1 MLWANRQ
8 LRSTEVEVFCRVFSI
23 YIITVF
29 AVVVSLFADRGKT
42 VKSLQVAGRK
52 MLKITPAFLTMTIL
66 VSIVLY
72 LVPDETISRYMG
84 HENKVLGLVI
94 AYALGSISLM
104 PGFIAFPLCGML
116 LEKGVLYM
124 ILSGFSTTLMMV
136 GVLTFPVER
145 AYLGTKVAVLRNL
158 IYLVIAVVVTIITG
172 LCFGEL
178 FR

>member
-1 MLWANRQ
+1 MFL
-8 LRSTEVEVFCRVFSI
+8 I
-23 YIITVF
+23 YIITIF
-29 AVVVSLFADRGKT
+29 AVVVSLIADRGKT

-52 MLKITPAFLTMTIL
+52 MLKITPAFLTMTVL
-66 VSIVLY
+66 VSIALY
-72 LVPDETISRYMG
+72 LVPDETISRYLG

-116 LEKGVLYM
+116 LEKGVPYM
-124 ILSGFSTTLMMV
+124 TLSGFSTTLMMV

-158 IYLVIAVVVTIITG
+158 IYVVIAVVVTIITG

>member
-1 MLWANRQ
+1 MI
-8 LRSTEVEVFCRVFSI
+8 SI

-29 AVVVSLFADRGKT
+29 TVVVSLIADRGKT

-66 VSIVLY
+66 VSIALY
-72 LVPDETISRYMG
+72 FVPDETISRYLG
-84 HENKVLGLVI
+84 HENKVLSLVI
-94 AYALGSISLM
+94 AYALGSITLM

-116 LEKGVLYM
+116 LEKGVSYM
-124 ILSGFSTTLMMV
+124 VLSGFSTTLMMV

-145 AYLGTKVAVLRNL
+145 AYLGAKVAILRNL
-158 IYLVIAVVVTIITG
+158 IYLIIAVVVTLITG

>member
-1 MLWANRQ
+1 MVL
-8 LRSTEVEVFCRVFSI
+8 V
-23 YIITVF
+23 YIITGV
-29 AVVVSLFADRGKT
+29 AVIASLIADRGKT
-42 VKSLQVAGRK
+42 VKSFRIAVRK
-52 MLKITPAFLTMTIL
+52 MLKIAPAFLAMTIL

-72 LVPDETISRYMG
+72 LVPDETISYYLG
-84 HENKVLGLVI
+84 QENKLLGLLI

-136 GVLTFPVER
+136 GILTFPVER

-158 IYLVIAVVVTIITG
+158 IYLAVAAVVTIITG

-178 FR
+178 LA

>member
-1 MLWANRQ
+1 MI
-8 LRSTEVEVFCRVFSI
+8 SI

-29 AVVVSLFADRGKT
+29 AVVVSLIADRGKT
-42 VKSLQVAGRK
+42 VKSFQVAGRK

-66 VSIVLY
+66 VSIALY
-72 LVPDETISRYMG
+72 LVPDETISRYLG
-84 HENKVLGLVI
+84 HENKVLSLVI
-94 AYALGSISLM
+94 AYALGSITLM

-116 LEKGVLYM
+116 LEKGVSYM
-124 ILSGFSTTLMMV
+124 VLSGFSTTLMMV

-145 AYLGTKVAVLRNL
+145 AYLGAKVAILRNL
-158 IYLVIAVVVTIITG
+158 IYLIIAVVVTLITG

>member
-1 MLWANRQ
+1 MI
-8 LRSTEVEVFCRVFSI
+8 FI
-23 YIITVF
+23 YIVTSL
-29 AVVVSLFADRGKT
+29 AVIASLIADLGKT
-42 VKSLQVAGRK
+42 VKAFEVAVKK
-52 MLKITPAFLTMTIL
+52 MLKIAPAFLTMTIL

-72 LVPDETISRYMG
+72 LVPDETISRYLG
-84 HENKVLGLVI
+84 HENKVLGLLI

-145 AYLGTKVAVLRNL
+145 AYLGAKVAVLRNL

-178 FR
+178 FG

>member
-1 MLWANRQ
+1 MPIGSQ
-8 LRSTEVEVFCRVFSI
+8 EKTEVEVFCRVFSI
-23 YIITVF
+23 YIITVL
-29 AVVVSLFADRGKT
+29 AVVASLFADRGKT
-42 VKSLQVAGRK
+42 VKSLQVAGKK
-52 MLKITPAFLTMTIL
+52 MLKITPAFLMMTAL
-66 VSIVLY
+66 VSIALY
-72 LVPDETISRYMG
+72 LVPDETISRYLG

-94 AYALGSISLM
+94 AYALGSVSLM

-116 LEKGVLYM
+116 LKKGVPYM

-158 IYLVIAVVVTIITG
+158 IYLAIAVVVTIITG

-178 FR
+178 LR

>member
-1 MLWANRQ
+1 MVL
-8 LRSTEVEVFCRVFSI
+8 I
-23 YIITVF
+23 YAITGI
-29 AVVVSLFADRGKT
+29 AVIASLITDRGKT
-42 VKSLQVAGRK
+42 IKSFQVAVRK
-52 MLKITPAFLTMTIL
+52 MLKIAPAFLTMTIL

-72 LVPDETISRYMG
+72 LVPDETILRY
-84 HENKVLGLVI
+84 LGQESKLLGFLI

-116 LEKGVLYM
+116 LEKGVPYM

-136 GVLTFPVER
+136 GILTFPVEK

-158 IYLVIAVVVTIITG
+158 IYLVVAAIVTIITG

-178 FR
+178 LG

>member
-1 MLWANRQ
+1 
-8 LRSTEVEVFCRVFSI
+8 VEVFCCMFLI
-23 YIITVF
+23 YIIAIF
-29 AVVVSLFADRGKT
+29 AVVVSLISDRGKT
-42 VKSLQVAGRK
+42 VKSLQVASRK
-52 MLKITPAFLTMTIL
+52 MLKITPAFLTMTVL
-66 VSIVLY
+66 VSIALY
-72 LVPDETISRYMG
+72 LVPDETISRYLG

-145 AYLGTKVAVLRNL
+145 AYLGAKVAVLRNL
-158 IYLVIAVVVTIITG
+158 IYLAIAVVVTIVTG

>member
-1 MLWANRQ
+1 MI
-8 LRSTEVEVFCRVFSI
+8 SI

-29 AVVVSLFADRGKT
+29 AVVVSLIADCGKT

-52 MLKITPAFLTMTIL
+52 MLEITPAFLTMTIL
-66 VSIVLY
+66 VSITLY
-72 LVPDETISRYMG
+72 LVPDETISRYLG
-84 HENKVLGLVI
+84 HENKVLSLVI
-94 AYALGSISLM
+94 AYALGSITLM

-116 LEKGVLYM
+116 LEKGVSYM
-124 ILSGFSTTLMMV
+124 VLSGFSTTLMMV

-158 IYLVIAVVVTIITG
+158 IYLMIAVVVTLITG

>member
-1 MLWANRQ
+1 MVL
-8 LRSTEVEVFCRVFSI
+8 I
-23 YIITVF
+23 YIITGV
-29 AVVVSLFADRGKT
+29 AVIASLIADRAKT
-42 VKSLQVAGRK
+42 TKSFQIAVRK
-52 MLKITPAFLTMTIL
+52 MLKIAPAFLTMTIL

-72 LVPDETISRYMG
+72 LVPDETILRY
-84 HENKVLGLVI
+84 LGQESKLPGFLI

-116 LEKGVLYM
+116 LEKGVPYM

-136 GVLTFPVER
+136 GILTFPVEK

-158 IYLVIAVVVTIITG
+158 IYLVVAAIVTIITG

-178 FR
+178 FA

>member
-1 MLWANRQ
+1 
-8 LRSTEVEVFCRVFSI
+8 
-23 YIITVF
+23 
-29 AVVVSLFADRGKT
+29 
-42 VKSLQVAGRK
+42 
-52 MLKITPAFLTMTIL
+52 
-66 VSIVLY
+66 
-72 LVPDETISRYMG
+72 
-84 HENKVLGLVI
+84 
-94 AYALGSISLM
+94 M

-116 LEKGVLYM
+116 LEKGVPYM

-178 FR
+178 FK

>member
-1 MLWANRQ
+1 MKEAKMI
-8 LRSTEVEVFCRVFSI
+8 SI
-23 YIITVF
+23 YIITSM
-29 AVVVSLFADRGKT
+29 AVIVSLIADRGKT
-42 VKSLQVAGRK
+42 LNAFRVAVKR
-52 MLKITPAFLTMTIL
+52 MIKIAPVFFTMTIL

-72 LVPDETISRYMG
+72 LVPDETISHYLG
-84 HENKVLGLVI
+84 GDNIALGLLI
-94 AYALGSISLM
+94 AYAFGSISLM

-136 GVLTFPVER
+136 GILTFPVER

-158 IYLVIAVVVTIITG
+158 IYLVVAFVVTIVTG

-178 FR
+178 FV

>member
-1 MLWANRQ
+1 M
-8 LRSTEVEVFCRVFSI
+8 
-23 YIITVF
+23 
-29 AVVVSLFADRGKT
+29 
-42 VKSLQVAGRK
+42 
-52 MLKITPAFLTMTIL
+52 
-66 VSIVLY
+66 
-72 LVPDETISRYMG
+72 
-84 HENKVLGLVI
+84 I

>member
-1 MLWANRQ
+1 MIL
-8 LRSTEVEVFCRVFSI
+8 I
-23 YIITVF
+23 YIVTSF
-29 AVVVSLFADRGKT
+29 AVIASLIADRGKT
-42 VKSLQVAGRK
+42 VKSLKVAVRK
-52 MLKITPAFLTMTIL
+52 MFKIAPAFLTMTIL
-66 VSIVLY
+66 VSVVLY
-72 LVPDETISRYMG
+72 LVPDKTISRYMG
-84 HENKVLGLVI
+84 HENKVLGILI

-124 ILSGFSTTLMMV
+124 TLSGFSTTLMMV

-178 FR
+178 FG